1 LVRGLSVVCAE
12 WSVEVIEVLPFAQFG
27 FEIGIAF
34 VAEQLVEL
42 LPVSS
47 VRSFH
52 FAVELWRAPLDV
64 GVANAQIFYV
74 PM

>member
-1 LVRGLSVVCAE
+1 MVCAE

-42 LPVSS
+42 RNRPI
-47 VRSFH
+47 
-52 FAVELWRAPLDV
+52 ATA
-64 GVANAQIFYV
+64 AYAA
-74 PM
+74 